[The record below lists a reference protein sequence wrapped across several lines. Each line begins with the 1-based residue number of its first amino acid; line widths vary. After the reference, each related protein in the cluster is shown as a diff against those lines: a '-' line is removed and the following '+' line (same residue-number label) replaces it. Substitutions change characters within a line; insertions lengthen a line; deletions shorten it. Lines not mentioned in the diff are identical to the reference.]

1 MSSNNNSQFKAPLPK
16 GSRGRSVKKRGER
29 RPAKKDRSRSQQRL
43 EGPRGRGITR
53 DAPGRKGDKSR
64 SRSRARE
71 EQSNPAPAS
80 RPTSPKPAP
89 RSRPTTPTA
98 APASR
103 PRMPTPPLPPSK
115 PVPASGPSKQ
125 APASGPSK
133 PAPASGPSKQ
143 APAPRSAM
151 NIVIDEK
158 SHKTRKEKDAHI
170 AELKKVTEIKLK
182 AAKDAEKRE
191 AAEAERREQ
200 AMKSKFGQ
208 GAYKAITN
216 AEWRGLVAEEQDPI
230 RKGLNPNEILHKQH
244 EIARKQGEIERRQDE
259 EQREHPKRVLSAK
272 LKDEQLKRGLRRPV
286 QSNKPTPA
294 VRVAKEHEITRAAEA
309 ARIQAE
315 LNSRVYDEPSN
326 NSKKIGMLKRMFPGK
341 GSKKKKGKDSK
352 KKKRN

>member
-1 MSSNNNSQFKAPLPK
+1 MPSNNNSKFKAPLPK

-29 RPAKKDRSRSQQRL
+29 RPAEKDRSRSRSQQRL

-80 RPTSPKPAP
+80 RPTTPTPAP

-115 PVPASGPSKQ
+115 PVPAPGPSKQ
-125 APASGPSK
+125 APAP
-133 PAPASGPSKQ
+133 GPSKQ

-170 AELKKVTEIKLK
+170 AELQKVTEIKLK
-182 AAKDAEKRE
+182 AAKEAEKRE

-230 RKGLNPNEILHKQH
+230 RKGLNPNEI
-244 EIARKQGEIERRQDE
+244 ARRQDE
-259 EQREHPKRVLSAK
+259 EQRENPKRILSAK
-272 LKDEQLKRGLRRPV
+272 LKDKELKRKLRRPV

-341 GSKKKKGKDSK
+341 GSKKKKRNDSNK
-352 KKKRN
+352 KKK